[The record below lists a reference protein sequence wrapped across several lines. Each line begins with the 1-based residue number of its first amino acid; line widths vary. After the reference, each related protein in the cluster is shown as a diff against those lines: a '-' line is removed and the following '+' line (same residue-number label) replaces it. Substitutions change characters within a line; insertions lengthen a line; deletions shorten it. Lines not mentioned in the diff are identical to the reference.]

1 MEKSSENIRETYHDY
16 TAYVAILLRE
26 IELLERITP
35 VQAMLREAVLNREWA
50 DFERLTE
57 TIAGI
62 GAGFEQLEAE
72 RAELFENLTGSAGG
86 GESRRFY
93 AAAARFPVEEREEFT
108 GLYRRLKMEALR
120 IKLAN
125 DTLMNYIKETRSA
138 ISGILENAY
147 PERKGKIY
155 SRTGMEREAD
165 MKSVLLN
172 HSF

>member
-1 MEKSSENIRETYHDY
+1 MEESSENIRETQHSY
-16 TAYVAILLRE
+16 TACAAILLKE
-26 IELLERITP
+26 IELLEKITP
-35 VQAMLREAVLNREWA
+35 VQALLRDAVLNREWT

-62 GAGFEQLEAE
+62 GAGFERLEAE
-72 RAELFENLTGSAGG
+72 RTELFKNLTGVSGG
-86 GESRRFY
+86 GESRYFY
-93 AAAARFPVEEREEFT
+93 AVAARLPPQERERLT
-108 GLYRRLKMEALR
+108 SLYRRLKMEALR

-147 PERKGKIY
+147 PDRKGKIY